1 MQENKISNEHK
12 FFLSDII
19 GKKAIWNDKKIGNL
33 QDIVILESGII
44 PEVTHFVVNR
54 PFGYHSL
61 LIPWGNVV
69 EIENNDIVIDIE
81 SFEKYEND
89 PSETQVLLKDHILDK
104 KVIDMDENDVE
115 IVYDIKLVLRNK
127 KLYVTDVD
135 SSKYGLLRRIGL
147 KWLAKFIYNLADKIK
162 ADTIPWTYVQPLP
175 EKISS
180 FKGNV
185 KLKVLKDKL
194 LELHPVDLA
203 DIIEELDHSQ
213 RLAIF
218 NELDTE
224 LASDTLEEI
233 EPRVQRDLISSLE
246 IEKVVAIIS
255 DMTPAQA
262 ADVLAILPAA
272 ESEEILSNISKVDK
286 ENAQKIEFIIEKHD
300 EKIINFATSHYFKFL
315 PQTVVKD
322 AIVEFHN
329 TAKDKDVIMYLYIV
343 DEQEH
348 LLGVVDIREL
358 LQAPVDELL
367 SEIMTSHII
376 SLTPESTLIEASRVF
391 IRYLFRAIPVLEE
404 DDTICGVIPYR
415 DIMNLNHR
423 FI

>member
-1 MQENKISNEHK
+1 MQENKKLIEHK

-19 GKKAIWNDKKIGNL
+19 GRKTVWNDKPIGKL
-33 QDIVILESGII
+33 QDIVILETGII
-44 PEVTHFVVNR
+44 PEVTHFIIAR

-61 LIPWGNVV
+61 LIPWENIV
-69 EIENNDIVIDIE
+69 ELKNNEIIINI
-81 SFEKYEND
+81 STFEEYEKD
-89 PSETQVLLKDHILDK
+89 AVEPQVLLKDHILDK
-104 KVIDMDENDVE
+104 KVIDMDDNDVE
-115 IVYDIKLVLRNK
+115 IVYDIKLLLRNK
-127 KLYVTDVD
+127 KIYVTDVD
-135 SSKYGLLRRIGL
+135 SSKNGLLRRIGL
-147 KWLAKFIYNLADKIK
+147 KWLANFIYNLADKIK
-162 ADTIPWTYVQPLP
+162 SDTIPWTYVQSLP
-175 EKISS
+175 EHISS

-213 RLAIF
+213 RVAIF

-246 IEKVVAIIS
+246 QEKVVELLNE
-255 DMTPAQA
+255 MTPAQA
-262 ADVLAILPAA
+262 ADILAILPA
-272 ESEEILSNISKVDK
+272 SEADEILVNISKSDK

-300 EKIINFATSHYFKFL
+300 EKIINFATSHYFKFS
-315 PQTVVKD
+315 PQSKVKE
-322 AIVEFHN
+322 ALESFHN
-329 TAKDKDVIMYLYIV
+329 TAKYKDVIMYVYIV
-343 DEQEH
+343 DEEEH

-358 LQAPVDELL
+358 LQAAPEDVLE
-367 SEIMTSHII
+367 SIMTTHII
-376 SLTPESTLIEASRVF
+376 SLNPESTLIEASRTF
-391 IRYLFRAIPVLEE
+391 IRYLFRAIPITDENNVIL
-404 DDTICGVIPYR
+404 GVIPYR

>member
-1 MQENKISNEHK
+1 MQENNSTEYK
-12 FFLSDII
+12 FFLSDLI
-19 GKKAIWNDKKIGNL
+19 GRKAIWNNKKIGSL
-33 QDIVILESGII
+33 QDILILETGII
-44 PEVTHFVVNR
+44 PEVTHFIVNR
-54 PFGYHSL
+54 PFGHHSL
-61 LIPWGNVV
+61 LIPWENIV
-69 EIENNDIVIDIE
+69 EITNNEIIINIE
-81 SFEKYEND
+81 SFEKYENE
-89 PSETQVLLKDHILDK
+89 PAEPQVLLKDHILDK

-115 IVYDIKLVLRNK
+115 VVYDIKLVLRHK

-135 SSKYGLLRRIGL
+135 SSKYGLLRRMGL
-147 KWLAKFIYNLADKIK
+147 KWLAKFIYNLADTIK
-162 ADTIPWTYVQPLP
+162 SDTIPWTYVQPLP
-175 EKISS
+175 EQISS

-203 DIIEELDHSQ
+203 DIIEELDHTQ
-213 RLAIF
+213 RIAIF

-246 IEKVVAIIS
+246 KDKVAELIN

-262 ADVLAILPAA
+262 ADILAILPGTDAD
-272 ESEEILSNISKVDK
+272 EILSDISKLDN

-300 EKIINFATSHYFKFL
+300 EKIINFATSHYFKFS
-315 PQTVVKD
+315 PQVKVQE
-322 AIVEFHN
+322 AINEFHN
-329 TAKDKDVIMYLYIV
+329 SAKDKDVIMYLYIA
-343 DEQEH
+343 DEQNK

-358 LQAPVDELL
+358 LQASTDETLG
-367 SEIMTSHII
+367 EIMTSHVITL
-376 SLTPESTLIEASRVF
+376 SPESTLIEASRMFV
-391 IRYLFRAIPVLEE
+391 RYLFRAIPIIDENDVIL
-404 DDTICGVIPYR
+404 GVVPYR